1 MTGLTSSARFKQ
13 SGRLFPQPGMG
24 GPIPWVIAILITLVV
39 IAAAGGLALKNL
51 ANSARSDLS
60 ASVTVQIIEADP
72 SARAARAQAAA
83 AALTSQPLVTSV
95 RVVPE
100 SELVALLEPW
110 LGASAASEDVPIPAL
125 IDVELNAAASP
136 EEIANLQAALDRAVP
151 DTKIDAQSSWLG
163 PVYRAIEA
171 LQWLAMALIALVAFA
186 TAGAVWLAA
195 RSAFANH
202 RETVEIIHL
211 LGGTDDQITRV
222 FQRTEAVEASFGA
235 LLGVILGVIIVWLL
249 GQRFAALDSGMI
261 GGAGLVWSDWMVIAA
276 IPLIGVVVAI
286 LTARVTIS
294 LALRAM
300 L

>member
-1 MTGLTSSARFKQ
+1 
-13 SGRLFPQPGMG
+13 
-24 GPIPWVIAILITLVV
+24 
-39 IAAAGGLALKNL
+39 
-51 ANSARSDLS
+51 
-60 ASVTVQIIEADP
+60 
-72 SARAARAQAAA
+72 
-83 AALTSQPLVTSV
+83 
-95 RVVPE
+95 
-100 SELVALLEPW
+100 
-110 LGASAASEDVPIPAL
+110 
-125 IDVELNAAASP
+125 
-136 EEIANLQAALDRAVP
+136 IANLQAALDRAVP

-222 FQRTEAVEASFGA
+222 FQRTVAVEASFGA

-261 GGAGLVWSDWMVIAA
+261 GGAGLGWGDWMVIAA